1 MKDYYSTKDVEQI
14 ENELD
19 RFWFEKKGGIDFPLY
34 NGKPFELSW
43 AKWIWWIIF
52 TIGAFFVFTGLFLYP
67 FEIFDGNLFNQLRP
81 VFHAHTWIQY
91 IFIIVGYLMIFGS
104 YWIICKNHWN
114 ILFHT
119 LRWKTAFFS
128 IVFGLAGMVV
138 MLFYSEFILVQ
149 LFHYTLNNDN
159 AFNQDGKG
167 GMTILQAIITLIQ
180 LIAEEFWS
188 IVPFLFI
195 LTICYKA
202 INLSRK
208 TSIIIAWIASSIIFG
223 AYHIPSYD
231 GDLVQAFLVI
241 GVDRILLTFV
251 YLRYKSIWASYLT
264 HVAWNIIPIT
274 LAVVNAGLI
283 NK

>member
-1 MKDYYSTKDVEQI
+1 
-14 ENELD
+14 
-19 RFWFEKKGGIDFPLY
+19 
-34 NGKPFELSW
+34 
-43 AKWIWWIIF
+43 
-52 TIGAFFVFTGLFLYP
+52 
-67 FEIFDGNLFNQLRP
+67 
-81 VFHAHTWIQY
+81 
-91 IFIIVGYLMIFGS
+91 
-104 YWIICKNHWN
+104 
-114 ILFHT
+114 
-119 LRWKTAFFS
+119 
-128 IVFGLAGMVV
+128 

-167 GMTILQAIITLIQ
+167 GMSILQAIITLIQ

-231 GDLVQAFLVI
+231 GDLVQAFMVI

-283 NK
+283 HK